1 MNRIFQLS
9 NHAMDRMATR
19 QVSNFKVAQ
28 TLFQGQIYAAG
39 RGLFKALLYEHYGK
53 IVDRYTVIFSKQDNL
68 VVTVEHTVRRVE
80 NTEEEPLSKRKL
92 RKIYKQRKRA
102 LQEQEFDSWCR
113 EEYGNYNLS
122 FTA

>member
-68 VVTVEHTVRRVE
+68 VVTVEHTVRRAE

-113 EEYGNYNLS
+113 EEYSYYNLS